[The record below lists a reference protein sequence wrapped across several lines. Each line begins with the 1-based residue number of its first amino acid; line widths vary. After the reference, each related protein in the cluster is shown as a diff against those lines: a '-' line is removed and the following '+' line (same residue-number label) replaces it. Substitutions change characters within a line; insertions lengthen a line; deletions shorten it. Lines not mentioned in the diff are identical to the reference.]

1 MIALF
6 HFFKGVSLSHKLS
19 EFKFFSFWLPRGMAV
34 DDPTAPNGLKLTIED
49 YPYAND
55 GLNLWF
61 ALKKWV
67 TEYVN
72 HYYHD

>member
-1 MIALF
+1 
-6 HFFKGVSLSHKLS
+6 
-19 EFKFFSFWLPRGMAV
+19 MAV